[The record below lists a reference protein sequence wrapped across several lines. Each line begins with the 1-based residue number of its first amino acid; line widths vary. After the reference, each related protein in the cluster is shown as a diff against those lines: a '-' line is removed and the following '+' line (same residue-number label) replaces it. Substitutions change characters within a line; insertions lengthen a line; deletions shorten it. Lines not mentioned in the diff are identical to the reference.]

1 MKYSPTLVVSAVIA
15 VAIDRLEDGIAEEED
30 GIAEEE
36 DIGIDVCGFTISV
49 EWIIELYT

>member
-15 VAIDRLEDGIAEEED
+15 VAIDRLEDGIAEEE
-30 GIAEEE
+30 E